1 MTTTPPSG
9 LRGLSRN
16 IFFAATSSGSAVL
29 LLGVLVLA
37 GRWLGREAYGRFSL
51 ALALA
56 TIGEA
61 LMDFGL
67 HQVTVRAVARERQ
80 SAPSLFRNALALKGR
95 RPWRW

>member
-1 MTTTPPSG
+1 MTTAPSSG
-9 LRGLSRN
+9 LRGLSGN
-16 IFFAATSSGSAVL
+16 IFYAATSSGSAVL

-37 GRWLGREAYGRFSL
+37 GRWLGREAYGRFWY

-67 HQVTVRAVARERQ
+67 HQVTGY
-80 SAPSLFRNALALKGR
+80 SR
-95 RPWRW
+95 RPGA